1 MKTIYMENGIIMYY
15 GSRVGQIADGCA
27 VVDPLFQ
34 GPELQDFLDKQKHIR
49 EVKWMDGI
57 YDRLDFPE
65 VSRKMRRLHL
75 YRERLQESLTGEAAA
90 SEEPDATEAWGRALA
105 LRRNRNPWLYPDP
118 VKGKTALC
126 VCTQY
131 RQHNSWQGYIY
142 GENQQKVFFRSAL
155 ELLYLLDDFLREQ
168 TEQISGKVGKTGR
181 MGE

>member
-1 MKTIYMENGIIMYY
+1 MLMLVFQKLEGMSSEGVII
-15 GSRVGQIADGCA
+15 
-27 VVDPLFQ
+27 
-34 GPELQDFLDKQKHIR
+34 GPEVPAPVPFRGCGDLLLK
-49 EVKWMDGI
+49 MDGI

-65 VSRKMRRLHL
+65 ASRKMRRLHL
-75 YRERLQESLTGEAAA
+75 YRERLQKSLTGEAAA
-90 SEEPDATEAWGRALA
+90 SEEPDATDAWGRALA

-118 VKGKTALC
+118 VRGKTALC

-131 RQHNSWQGYIY
+131 RQHNSWQGYLY